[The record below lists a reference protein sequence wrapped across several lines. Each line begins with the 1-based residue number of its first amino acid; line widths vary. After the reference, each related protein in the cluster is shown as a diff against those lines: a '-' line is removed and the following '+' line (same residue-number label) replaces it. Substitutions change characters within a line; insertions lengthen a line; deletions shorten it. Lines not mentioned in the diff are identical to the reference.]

1 MQSTD
6 PKSTLEAATAKNN
19 LPADA
24 QADLAEEKT
33 TKPKQP
39 NALDRYA
46 VPQSTLEDATKIKT
60 TCILHRVARRKDATF
75 FFGPP
80 GAAKTLLAVG
90 LLIKSSE
97 LGQIDP
103 ESVYYINADDN
114 QQGLS
119 TKNKIFSEYGIKM
132 LAPMHQGFN
141 ERQLPRLLYEL
152 IDSGHAA
159 DMIILLD
166 TGKKFYDPMSK
177 ESCRSFMTSVRHFV
191 GAGGSVIILAHT
203 NKWTRSD
210 GSLIPGGTS
219 DVLDD
224 CDAAYT
230 LRTISG
236 SADSEEKQCLS
247 SASRIGA
254 GHPVRFVTRIGP
266 RVLIK
271 MSSPL
276 FVRWIRPSTADLTRE
291 IDRTKNGELTSSK
304 VLSGIK
310 QTPRWSSE
318 MRLPRSQKS
327 ASSRHSKRSN
337 ATPVPTQRGI
347 TGGLRWGGMELTNTS
362 CWMRVPPTIR
372 GSTDEPQTF
381 L

>member
-1 MQSTD
+1 MMQCIG
-6 PKSTLEAATAKNN
+6 PKSTLEAATARNN

-132 LAPMHQGFN
+132 LAPMHQGFD
-141 ERQLPRLLYEL
+141 ERQLPRLLYDL

-159 DMIILLD
+159 DTTILLD

-236 SADSEEKQCLS
+236 SADSEEK
-247 SASRIGA
+247 A
-254 GHPVRFVTRIGP
+254 
-266 RVLIK
+266 VLIECIK
-271 MSSPL
+271 N
-276 FVRWIRPSTADLTRE
+276 RGGPSGPFCYSYRTEGTYQDVLASICEVDPPE
-291 IDRTKNGELTSSK
+291 HGGPDSGDRSDEKRRVNIIKGLIWDKTDTK
-304 VLSGIK
+304 
-310 QTPRWSSE
+310 
-318 MRLPRSQKS
+318 
-327 ASSRHSKRSN
+327 
-337 ATPVPTQRGI
+337 
-347 TGGLRWGGMELTNTS
+347 MELRDAVAQVAKISKLQALKTIERYTGTDPTRHH
-362 CWMRVPPTIR
+362 WRVEVGRHGANKYILLDE
-372 GSTDEPQTF
+372 GSTDDSGVY
-381 L
+381 